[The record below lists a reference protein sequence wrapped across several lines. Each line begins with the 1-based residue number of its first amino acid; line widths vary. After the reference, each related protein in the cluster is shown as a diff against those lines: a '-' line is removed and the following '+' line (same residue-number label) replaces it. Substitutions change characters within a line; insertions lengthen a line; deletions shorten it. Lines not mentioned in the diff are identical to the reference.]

1 MTLKTLTLQL
11 TLTLVGS
18 QALAAGT
25 MLVSVS
31 PGQGTSTVLLA
42 QRGLE
47 PAAYASDVT
56 RVAQAMGASLA
67 VAVEARRQ
75 NLEETLSWTLMR
87 CATNAG
93 VSVPE
98 LMQRRKSM
106 SWGELVASCGLSW
119 GSLVKDLRLRSD
131 AAGLLPSPA
140 TADQILRSA
149 SNDPERLAKLESS
162 EEVKP

>member
-1 MTLKTLTLQL
+1 MRTPILILNLL
-11 TLTLVGS
+11 LALGSS
-18 QALAAGT
+18 QAQAVGATPWGLAP
-25 MLVSVS
+25 V
-31 PGQGTSTVLLA
+31 QGPQTA
-42 QRGLE
+42 E
-47 PAAYASDVT
+47 PTAYASDLT

-106 SWGELVASCGLSW
+106 SWGEVAASCGLNW
-119 GSLVKDLRLRSD
+119 GSLVKDLRLRSE
-131 AAGLLPSPA
+131 AAGILPGPA
-140 TADQILRSA
+140 TAAQILRSA
-149 SNDPERLAKLESS
+149 SNDPERLPKLVSAEKAG
-162 EEVKP
+162 V